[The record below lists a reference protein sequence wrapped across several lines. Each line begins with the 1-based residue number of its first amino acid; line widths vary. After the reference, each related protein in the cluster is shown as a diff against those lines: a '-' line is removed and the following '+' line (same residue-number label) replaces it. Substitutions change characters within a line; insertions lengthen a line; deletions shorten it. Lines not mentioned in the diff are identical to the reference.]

1 MKFKLIKY
9 SERKSL
15 QYRGSVCLNCS
26 CKLHESDRYCPNCS
40 QINTTKKLS
49 ILDFFKEFLESVFTF
64 DSRLRHTVKDL
75 LFKPGKITKEYVNG
89 KRIKYA
95 NPFRFYLSVSI
106 IFFILMSFLNLIKLF
121 APDTT
126 TPPTANKLKI
136 EEKKHSTPIILETF
150 KDSLTSEKFIENLN
164 PEEQQALKEVNLT
177 FQGSY
182 ISEENL
188 DTLSWS
194 NALVR
199 RGSLYYNFYTKRKIR
214 DSNKAL
220 DSLNHKKNKFNKWL
234 YDKNKDIERV
244 QDNPKAFLNYLL
256 SKIPFFLFFFAPFFA
271 FFFWLIYSKE
281 KYSYMEH
288 LIFIFHVFSF
298 MFLIFSI
305 ALIPDFFLG
314 NNIIFA
320 IFFTLLCPFYFYK
333 ALRNFYKQNRL
344 VSIIKFLFLNLAFF
358 ITVRITALL
367 FFSITA
373 VAY

>member
-15 QYRGSVCLNCS
+15 KYRGTVCLNCS

-271 FFFWLIYSKE
+271 FFFWLIYSKK

-314 NNIIFA
+314 NNIVFA
-320 IFFTLLCPFYFYK
+320 IFFALLCPFYFYK
-333 ALRNFYKQNRL
+333 AIRNFYKQNRL

-358 ITVRITALL
+358 ITVSITALL